1 MSEEF
6 RQTYL
11 GSEQEVLF
19 EELSEIDGKSYFVG
33 YTKEYVKVAKKSE
46 HSLENQLIKGKLIK
60 ALNKEIYLME

>member
-33 YTKEYVKVAKKSE
+33 YTKEYVKVAKESE
-46 HSLENQLIKGKLIK
+46 SSLENQLVKGKLIK